1 MTQKKKQKK
10 QKTQKKLQ
18 EKESQGGENNMNR
31 SRMLQG
37 PVSHHQ
43 AKSVQVGLHWGI
55 LMGFWS
61 QRVESRGQ
69 AVRMACSVALFP
81 S

>member
-1 MTQKKKQKK
+1 
-10 QKTQKKLQ
+10 
-18 EKESQGGENNMNR
+18 MNR

-55 LMGFWS
+55 LMGFWP

-69 AVRMACSVALFP
+69 AVRMACSVAVFP